1 MPQSADI
8 IVIGAGIAG
17 ASAAAE
23 VSRDGAK
30 VILLER
36 EDQPGYHSTGRSAAL
51 YIETYGPEQI
61 RRLTR
66 AGRQWF
72 LSPPEGLAEHPLM
85 TPSGVILLGYEGEE
99 DLVKGAV
106 AEAELTGSKVE
117 VLKPLDCV
125 KRAPILKPDR
135 MLGGVFDD
143 SALAMDAAAIHQA
156 RLKQLRRQG
165 GTLVCKAEVTGLTRS
180 GGTWTVATKGGE
192 SYLAP
197 VVVNAAGAWAD
208 VVAGLAGVAQIGLT
222 PKRRTGIIVPLP
234 AGMSPIGWPC
244 VGDLKATWYFKAE
257 GGKLMVSPADETPVE
272 PQDIQPDEM
281 DVAIGIDRFM
291 QATTVE
297 VRRPERTWAG
307 LRSFVAD
314 KELVVGYA
322 PDAEGFFWLAAQ
334 GGYGIQS
341 SAGAAVLAATLI
353 QKKPL
358 PKALTD
364 FGVRAEAMSPG
375 RAGLHGAA
383 H

>member
-1 MPQSADI
+1 MTTTADI

-23 VSRDGAK
+23 VARDGAK
-30 VILLER
+30 VLLLER
-36 EDQPGYHSTGRSAAL
+36 EEQPGYHSTGRSAAL

-72 LSPPEGLAEHPLM
+72 LSPPDGLAEHPLM
-85 TPSGVILLGYEGEE
+85 TPSGVILLGYEGED
-99 DLVKGAV
+99 DLIKGAV
-106 AEAELTGSKVE
+106 SEAELTGSKVA
-117 VLKPLDCV
+117 VLDPDDCLR
-125 KRAPILKPDR
+125 RAPILKRDR
-135 MLGGVFDD
+135 LVGGVFDE
-143 SALAMDAAAIHQA
+143 SALAMDASGIHQA
-156 RLKQLRRQG
+156 RLKEVKRHG
-165 GTLVCKAEVTGLTRS
+165 GTLHCKAEVTGLTHAS
-180 GGTWTVATKGGE
+180 GRWTVATTTGTFT
-192 SYLAP
+192 AP
-197 VVVNAAGAWAD
+197 TVVNAAGAWAD
-208 VVAGLAGVAQIGLT
+208 VVAGLAGVNKVGLV

-234 AGMSPIGWPC
+234 AGMSPKSWPC
-244 VGDLKATWYFKAE
+244 VGDLKATWYFKPE

-297 VRRPERTWAG
+297 VKRPERTWAG

-314 KELVVGYA
+314 KELVVGFA
-322 PDAEGFFWLAAQ
+322 PEADGFFWLAAQ

-341 SAGAAVLAATLI
+341 SAGAAILAAALM
-353 QKKPL
+353 QGKPV

-364 FGVRAEAMSPG
+364 FGVKSEAMAPG
-375 RAGLHGAA
+375 RKGLAKAA

>member
-1 MPQSADI
+1 MPTTADI

-23 VSRDGAK
+23 IAKDGAK
-30 VILLER
+30 VVLLER

-85 TPSGVILLGYEGEE
+85 TPSGVILLGYEGEA
-99 DLVKGAV
+99 DLIKGAV
-106 AEAELTGSKVE
+106 REAELTGSKVD
-117 VLKPLDCV
+117 VLSPADCV
-125 KRAPILKPDR
+125 KRAPILKKDGL
-135 MLGGVFDD
+135 LGGVFDAG
-143 SALAMDAAAIHQA
+143 ALAMDAAGIHQA
-156 RLKQLRRQG
+156 RLKQVKRAG
-165 GTLVCKAEVTGLTRS
+165 GTLHCKAEVTGLKRA
-180 GGTWTVATKGGE
+180 GGHWTVSTKAGDF
-192 SYLAP
+192 SAP
-197 VVVNAAGAWAD
+197 TVVNAAGAWAD
-208 VVAGLAGVAQIGLT
+208 VVAGLAGVKTVGLV

-244 VGDLKATWYFKAE
+244 VGDLKSTWYFKTE

-291 QATTVE
+291 QATTIE

-341 SAGAAVLAATLI
+341 SAGAAMLAATLI

-358 PKALTD
+358 PKSLTD
-364 FGVRAEAMSPG
+364 FGVNAEAMAPG
-375 RAGLHGAA
+375 RKGLEKAKH
-383 H
+383 

>member
-1 MPQSADI
+1 MPTTADI

-17 ASAAAE
+17 ASVAAE
-23 VSRDGAK
+23 IAKDGAK
-30 VILLER
+30 VVLLER

-72 LSPPEGLAEHPLM
+72 LSPPEGLAQHPLM
-85 TPSGVILLGYEGEE
+85 TPSGVILLGYEGEDE
-99 DLVKGAV
+99 LIKGAV
-106 AEAELTGSKVE
+106 SEAEFTGSKVE
-117 VLKPLDCV
+117 VLSPADCV
-125 KRAPILKPDR
+125 KHAPILKLEGL
-135 MLGGVFDD
+135 LGGVFDV
-143 SALAMDAAAIHQA
+143 SALAMDAAGIHHA
-156 RLKQLRRQG
+156 RLKQVKRAG
-165 GTLVCKAEVTGLTRS
+165 GTLVCKAEVTGLKRA
-180 GGTWTVATKGGE
+180 GGSWTVSTKAGE
-192 SYLAP
+192 FSAP
-197 VVVNAAGAWAD
+197 AVVNAAGAWAD
-208 VVAGLAGVAQIGLT
+208 VVAGMAGVKKIGLV

-234 AGMSPIGWPC
+234 SGMSPIGWPC
-244 VGDLKATWYFKAE
+244 VGDLKSTWYFKTE
-257 GGKLMVSPADETPVE
+257 GAKLMVSPADETPVE

-291 QATTVE
+291 QATTIE

-341 SAGAAVLAATLI
+341 SAGAAMLAATLI

-358 PKALTD
+358 PKALTN
-364 FGVRAEAMSPG
+364 FGVNVEAMAPG
-375 RAGLHGAA
+375 RKGLEKAKH
-383 H
+383 

>member
-1 MPQSADI
+1 MPTSTDI
-8 IVIGAGIAG
+8 LVIGAGIAG
-17 ASAAAE
+17 ASVAAE
-23 VSRDGAK
+23 IARDGAK
-30 VILLER
+30 VVLLER

-66 AGRQWF
+66 AGREWF

-85 TPSGVILLGYEGEE
+85 TPSGVILVGYEGED
-99 DLVKGAV
+99 DLIKGAV
-106 AEAELTGSKVE
+106 REAELTGSKVD
-117 VLKPLDCV
+117 VLSPADCA
-125 KRAPILKPDR
+125 KRAPILKQDGL
-135 MLGGVFDD
+135 LGGVFDP
-143 SALAMDAAAIHQA
+143 SALAMDAASIHQA
-156 RLKQLRRQG
+156 RLKQVKRTG
-165 GTLVCKAEVTGLTRS
+165 GALHCRAEVTGLKRA
-180 GGTWTVATKGGE
+180 GGAWNVSTKAGE
-192 SYLAP
+192 FSAP

-208 VVAGLAGVAQIGLT
+208 VVAGIAGVKKVGLV

-234 AGMSPIGWPC
+234 SGMSPIGWPC
-244 VGDLKATWYFKAE
+244 VGDLKSTWYFKTE

-341 SAGAAVLAATLI
+341 SAGAAMLAATLI

-358 PKALTD
+358 PKTLTD
-364 FGVRAEAMSPG
+364 FGVNAQAMAPG
-375 RAGLHGAA
+375 RKGLEKTKY
-383 H
+383 

>member
-1 MPQSADI
+1 MPTTADI

-23 VSRDGAK
+23 VARDGAK
-30 VILLER
+30 VVLLER

-66 AGRQWF
+66 AGRDWF

-85 TPSGVILLGYEGEE
+85 TPSGVILVGYEGEG
-99 DLVKGAV
+99 DLIKGAV
-106 AEAELTGSKVE
+106 HEAELTGSTVD
-117 VLKPLDCV
+117 VLSPDDCI
-125 KRAPILKPDR
+125 KRAPILKKDG
-135 MLGGVFDD
+135 LLSGVFDA
-143 SALAMDAAAIHQA
+143 SALAMDAAGIHQA
-156 RLKQLRRQG
+156 RLKQVKRAG
-165 GTLVCKAEVTGLTRS
+165 GTLVCKAEVTGLKRA
-180 GGTWTVATKGGE
+180 GGSWTVATTAGDY
-192 SYLAP
+192 SAP
-197 VVVNAAGAWAD
+197 TVVNAAGAWAD
-208 VVAGLAGVAQIGLT
+208 AVAGLAGVKKVGLV

-244 VGDLKATWYFKAE
+244 VGDLKSTWYFKTE

-281 DVAIGIDRFM
+281 DIAIGIDRFM

-322 PDAEGFFWLAAQ
+322 PDSEGFFWLAAQ

-341 SAGAAVLAATLI
+341 SAGAALLAATLI
-353 QKKPL
+353 QRKAM

-364 FGVRAEAMSPG
+364 FGVNAQAMAPG
-375 RAGLHGAA
+375 RKGLAKTKH
-383 H
+383 